1 VTNEVTK
8 LLDALHRGTMTVEQ
22 VAQEFRM
29 RKWPRRHR
37 PSSDDYMDMLAAE
50 LEDPDTYIPGS
61 FDDVIAAY
69 DQQKLTRE
77 QLRILSAA
85 VADAQRAEDAGK
97 ERP

>member
-1 VTNEVTK
+1 MTNEVTT

-29 RKWPRRHR
+29 RKWPRRRR
-37 PSSDDYMDMLAAE
+37 PSPDNYMDVLAAE
-50 LEDPDTYIPGS
+50 LEDPETYVPES

-69 DQQKLTRE
+69 DLQKITRE

-85 VADAQRAEDAGK
+85 VAEAQRAEDAGE

>member
-1 VTNEVTK
+1 MTNEVTE
-8 LLDALHRGTMTVEQ
+8 LLGALHTGTMTVEQ
-22 VAQEFRM
+22 VAEKFRM
-29 RKWPRRHR
+29 RKWPRRRR
-37 PSSDDYMDMLAAE
+37 PSPDDYIDMLAAE
-50 LEDPDTYIPGS
+50 LEDPDTYISGS

-85 VADAQRAEDAGK
+85 VADAQRAEDADE